1 MTKVKGAK
9 EAEETE
15 TVESAG
21 FGRDRRKLL
30 LEQAA
35 VELNARGVGQ
45 ASLADIAA
53 RLGVT
58 RTALY
63 NYVEDQR
70 DLVFQCYRH
79 SCEVLA
85 RTFTRAHQQNKDILG
100 CLEDFIER
108 MSSPGTPPIA
118 AMTDLPFLDDE
129 QRDTIE
135 GLLSGIIAEVAHII
149 EGGIKSGA
157 IRPCSSIVVARAV
170 LALVSWPPLLPPTSP
185 KFVELASPQLLTT
198 TKSLL
203 RLGIAAERAGYV
215 DVSHEFNV
223 NTSGPPTNV
232 FERTE
237 LAKAKKEALLAKGSR
252 LLNLKGFDQTSL
264 DEIAASVGVS
274 KAVIYHNIGDKQTFV
289 LECYRRAYLFA
300 LDIANRMDKSKSDRL
315 TALVKAM
322 YELSLIHLREDA
334 PLLFPVVGFA
344 SLSKTL
350 VFETR
355 QTNKTLQKI
364 YTRAVETGFKEGSV
378 RVQSTT
384 ALLSLLPAF
393 IQWLD
398 KWRKIPSGNEV
409 TIEHVADEVARLV
422 AIGLAPLEG

>member
-1 MTKVKGAK
+1 MAKLKGAK
-9 EAEETE
+9 EAGETE
-15 TVESAG
+15 TVELAG
-21 FGRDRRKLL
+21 FGRDRRRLL

-45 ASLADIAA
+45 ASLADIAS

-85 RTFTRAHQQNKDILG
+85 RTFTRARQQNKDVLD

-108 MSSPGTPPIA
+108 MSSPMPPIA

-135 GLLSGIIAEVAHII
+135 GLLSGIIAEVGHVI
-149 EGGIKSGA
+149 ESGIKSGA

-185 KFVELASPQLLTT
+185 KFVELASPQLMAT

-203 RLGIAAERAGYV
+203 RLGIAAERAGYA
-215 DVSHEFNV
+215 DVSHEFNM
-223 NTSGPPTNV
+223 NTSEPLTNV
-232 FERTE
+232 FERAE

-289 LECYRRAYLFA
+289 LECYRRAYRFA
-300 LDIANRMDKSKSDRL
+300 LDIANRMDKAKTDRL

-344 SLSKTL
+344 SLSRTL
-350 VFETR
+350 AYEAR
-355 QTNKTLQKI
+355 KTNKTLQKI
-364 YTRAVETGFKEGSV
+364 YTRAVETGFEEGSV
-378 RVQSTT
+378 RVQSTS

-393 IQWLD
+393 IHWLD
-398 KWRKIPSGNEV
+398 KWRQIPSGNEES
-409 TIEHVADEVARLV
+409 IEQVADEVARLV